1 MNLQKIGFHLQPTSL
16 QPDEHAKKGFQLK
29 LTPLQSYEKRVSEG
43 GTDRIKVEEVRDEAH
58 SEIWSRRA
66 RG

>member
-1 MNLQKIGFHLQPTSL
+1 MNMQ
-16 QPDEHAKKGFQLK
+16 KKGFQLK